1 MQMASTEK
9 LSDEMSL
16 GDLARMLGAGWRLI
30 LGALSATLLLTGFYL
45 AVTPKQHEATLIV
58 RLGQIGTAHGVKPIE
73 DANDVIARMQSLE
86 FQRAVIESLGWKSD
100 ERAKLLR
107 SSLRISNPAS
117 GKLNIRV
124 RGFSTDEARQAVNA
138 SLAVLVGIHDEQSK
152 RISALR
158 NRDLSNVQSDIADS
172 EAFLRDAQGLDQRGR
187 QSTSEMAATTLLK
200 VTKDEK
206 SRLRDLHARHAD
218 LKEAMRPELNK
229 PTLPLEPA
237 VVSDAPIY
245 PNTRRVW
252 LFAAFAGLALGLFLV
267 TIRSI
272 NRMNQNSERPA
283 Q

>member
-1 MQMASTEK
+1 MASTEK

-30 LGALSATLLLTGFYL
+30 LGALLATLLLTGSYL

-58 RLGQIGTAHGVKPIE
+58 RLGQIGTAKGVQAIE
-73 DANDVIARMQSLE
+73 EANDAIARMQSLE
-86 FQRAVIESLGWKSD
+86 FQSAVIESLGWKSD

-117 GKLNIRV
+117 GQLNIRV

-172 EAFLRDAQGLDQRGR
+172 EAFLRDAQGLGQRGR
-187 QSTSEMAATTLLK
+187 QSTSDMAATTLLK

-252 LFAAFAGLALGLFLV
+252 VFAAFAGLALGLFLV

-272 NRMNQNSERPA
+272 NRINQNSERPA